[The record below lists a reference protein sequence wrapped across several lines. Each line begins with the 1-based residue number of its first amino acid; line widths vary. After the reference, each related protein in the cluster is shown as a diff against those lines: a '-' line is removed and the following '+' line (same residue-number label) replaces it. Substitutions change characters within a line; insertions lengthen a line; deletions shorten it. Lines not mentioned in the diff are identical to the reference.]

1 MPDNSYTVLEDHVI
15 LFPARPD
22 EIDITERGEE
32 CEWCVKTYP
41 DCGSDSPHSFCPIID
56 LPRDFIFVTRSDKG
70 EAIG

>member
-1 MPDNSYTVLEDHVI
+1 MPDSSYTVLDNHVI

-22 EIDITERGEE
+22 ELDITELGQE

-41 DCGSDSPHSFCPIID
+41 ECGSPSPHSHCPIID
-56 LPRDFIFVTRSDKG
+56 LPPEFIFVTRSDKG